1 MASGSQLEAET
12 DTDIVVL
19 SSTESTS
26 ATRQLPSLL
35 DKLCVNYNFVPNFI
49 LTFVRVIMPQYAIM
63 LNYAQV

>member
-19 SSTESTS
+19 STTESTS

-35 DKLCVNYNFVPNFI
+35 K
-49 LTFVRVIMPQYAIM
+49 
-63 LNYAQV
+63 